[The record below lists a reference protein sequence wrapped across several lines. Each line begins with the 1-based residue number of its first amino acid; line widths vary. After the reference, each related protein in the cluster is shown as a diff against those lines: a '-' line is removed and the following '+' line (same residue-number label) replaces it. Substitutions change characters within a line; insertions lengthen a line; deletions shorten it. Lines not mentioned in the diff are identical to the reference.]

1 MHVGGAG
8 WVRTLGGTGLQVTAV
23 CVGGGPLGSMPESF
37 GYEVPQDEAVS
48 LVEAVL
54 ASPIRVLD
62 TSNGYSNGES
72 ERRIGLGIARFGGLP
87 PDVLVVTKVDPRDG
101 DFSGRRVRESVRE
114 SRERLGID
122 TLPLVHLHDPE
133 FYDWDDL
140 TSRGGAVDTL
150 VRLREEGTITHIGLA
165 GGDTRVLSRYLDL
178 GVFEAVLVHNRLTI
192 VDRSAEELVERAAA
206 QGLGVI
212 NAAVYGGGILADPRS
227 GSTQYGYREASP
239 ATLEAVRGMAELCGR
254 WGVDLATAALQF
266 SLRDPRVHFTVVGI
280 SKRRRLD
287 ALLEAASVE
296 LGQEFWDELER
307 LVPSPENWLDQGGR
321 DV

>member
-1 MHVGGAG
+1 
-8 WVRTLGGTGLQVTAV
+8 LGGTGLQVTGV
-23 CVGGGPLGSMPESF
+23 CVGGAPLGGMPETF
-37 GYEVPQDEAVS
+37 GYDVPRDEAVS

-72 ERRIGLGIARFGGLP
+72 ERRIGLGITTFGGLP
-87 PDVLVVTKVDPRDG
+87 PDMLVVTKVDPRDG

-122 TLPLVHLHDPE
+122 PLPLVHLHDPE

-140 TSRGGAVDTL
+140 TSPGGAVDTL
-150 VRLREEGTITHIGLA
+150 VRLREEGVITHIGVA
-165 GGDTRVLSRYLDL
+165 GGDTRVLARYLDL
-178 GVFEAVLVHNRLTI
+178 DVFEAVLVHNRLTL
-192 VDRSAEELVERAAA
+192 VDRSAEELVGRAAA

-212 NAAVYGGGILADPRS
+212 NAAVYGGGILADPRAPRT

-239 ATLEAVRGMAELCGR
+239 ATLEAVRRMAELCAR
-254 WGVDLATAALQF
+254 WGTDLATAALQF

-287 ALLEAASVE
+287 GLLAAAEVE
-296 LGQEFWDELER
+296 LRQEFWDELET
-307 LVPSPENWLDQGGR
+307 LVPGPENWLDAG
-321 DV
+321 

>member
-1 MHVGGAG
+1 MRVGGPG

-23 CVGGGPLGSMPESF
+23 CVGGAPLGGMPETF
-37 GYEVPQDEAVS
+37 GYDVPQDEAVS

-54 ASPIRVLD
+54 AGPIRVLD

-140 TSRGGAVDTL
+140 TSPGGAVDTL
-150 VRLREEGTITHIGLA
+150 VRLREEGIITHIGVA

-178 GVFEAVLVHNRLTI
+178 DVFEAVLVHNRLTL
-192 VDRSAEELVERAAA
+192 VDRSAEGLVQRATA
-206 QGLGVI
+206 QGLGVV
-212 NAAVYGGGILADPRS
+212 NAAVYGGGILADPRA

-239 ATLEAVRGMAELCGR
+239 ATLKAVRRMAELCSR
-254 WGVDLATAALQF
+254 WGTDLATAALQF

-280 SKRRRLD
+280 SKPRRLD
-287 ALLEAASVE
+287 GLLAAAGVE
-296 LGQEFWDELER
+296 LRQEFWDELET
-307 LVPSPENWLDQGGR
+307 LVPGPENWLDAG
-321 DV
+321 

>member
-1 MHVGGAG
+1 MRVGGPG

-23 CVGGGPLGSMPESF
+23 CVGGAPLGGMPETF
-37 GYEVPQDEAVS
+37 GYDVPQDEAVS
-48 LVEAVL
+48 LVEAIL

-140 TSRGGAVDTL
+140 TSPGGAVDTL
-150 VRLREEGTITHIGLA
+150 VRLREEGIITHIGVA

-178 GVFEAVLVHNRLTI
+178 DVFEAVLVHNRLTL
-192 VDRSAEELVERAAA
+192 VDRSAEGLVQRATA
-206 QGLGVI
+206 QGLGVV
-212 NAAVYGGGILADPRS
+212 NAAVYGGGILADPRA

-239 ATLEAVRGMAELCGR
+239 ATLKAVRRMAELCSR
-254 WGVDLATAALQF
+254 WGTDLATAALQF

-287 ALLEAASVE
+287 GLLAAAGVE
-296 LGQEFWDELER
+296 LRQEFWDELET
-307 LVPSPENWLDQGGR
+307 LVPGPENWLDAG
-321 DV
+321 